1 MDKKTLYAIVISIVF
16 ILGAF
21 LFKDKETNAQ
31 LGITAFGGTITYVDY
46 CCNGLVLTVEP
57 TQGGATIVN
66 KNTVVNGRI
75 VVVPTVVNIE
85 ASTGGDFFIGWYD
98 LVNPAIF
105 YPLYNVWY
113 GQGQYTVGLAEGF
126 ATCYRPSEECEDF
139 YTVTGGTITKIGT
152 GL

>member
-57 TQGGATIVN
+57 TQGGVTTKYV
-66 KNTVVNGRI
+66 NTVVNGEIVRI
-75 VVVPTVVNIE
+75 PKVINIG
-85 ASTGGDFFIGWYD
+85 SSSGGDFFIGWYD
-98 LVNPAIF
+98 LVNPDIF
-105 YPLYNVWY
+105 
-113 GQGQYTVGLAEGF
+113 
-126 ATCYRPSEECEDF
+126 
-139 YTVTGGTITKIGT
+139 
-152 GL
+152 